1 MKRAFLP
8 LAAAIFAAALPA
20 GTALAEDHE
29 VLMLNRG
36 DNGQT
41 MVFEPAYLE
50 VEVGDTVT
58 FVATD
63 RAHNAET
70 IPGMVPDGGETFR
83 GRMNEDVSITFTA
96 DGVYGVKCLPH
107 YGLGMVAL
115 IKVGDDVPVNLEEA
129 AAVRQPGRAR
139 QRMQALFD
147 QMEQQA
153 QGDEQPLGD

>member
-29 VLMLNRG
+29 ILMLNRG
-36 DNGQT
+36 ADGQS

-50 VEVGDTVT
+50 VAPGDTVT

-70 IPGMVPDGGETFR
+70 ISGMVPEGGETFR
-83 GRMNEDVSITFTA
+83 GRMNEDVSVTFTA
-96 DGVYGVKCLPH
+96 EGVYGVKCLPH

-115 IKVGDDVPVNLEEA
+115 IKVGEGDAPNLEA
-129 AAVRQPGRAR
+129 AAGVRQPGRAR
-139 QRMQALFD
+139 QRMEALF
-147 QMEQQA
+147 QQI
-153 QGDEQPLGD
+153 DD